1 MRWLLLFSTLLQA
14 SSPAQVRVVLETE
27 LGSITVEVDAAR
39 APVTAANFL
48 QYVDGGFYDQGRF
61 HRAVRPATERRSD
74 VPIQVIQG
82 GINPSRRAAA
92 FSPIPLERTN
102 TTGLTHADGTISMA
116 RDGADSARSDF
127 FLCVGN
133 QPELDF
139 GGRRNADGQGFA
151 AFGRVVAGMDVVR
164 KIQAAPVRPA
174 TETLDPPI
182 TILRARRAGSPG

>member
-1 MRWLLLFSTLLQA
+1 MRWLLLFIAVLQA
-14 SSPAQVRVVLETE
+14 LAPSQVRVVFETE

-48 QYVDGGFYDQGRF
+48 RYVDGGFYDQGRF
-61 HRAVRPATERRSD
+61 HRAVRPATERRTD

-92 FSPIPLERTN
+92 FSAIPLERTN
-102 TTGLTHADGTISMA
+102 ATGLTHVDGTISMA

-139 GGRRNADGQGFA
+139 GGRRNADRQGFA

-182 TILRARRAGSPG
+182 TILRARRAGSP